1 MSGLTKRE
9 YLEKKYK
16 EFTKEL
22 STELCDNIFPSLDEC
37 CMIDILLYFQY
48 TFTSTEDYEDTV
60 RTLLK
65 HHMDITEEK
74 FQKVYP
80 IIKKYIDEL
89 KDFLKNN

>member
-1 MSGLTKRE
+1 MSGFTKRK

-22 STELCDNIFPSLDEC
+22 SNELCDNIFPSLDEC

-48 TFTSTEDYEDTV
+48 TFASTEDYEETV
-60 RTLLK
+60 KTLLN
-65 HHMDITEEK
+65 HHMNITEEK

>member
-74 FQKVYP
+74 FQEVYP
-80 IIKKYIDEL
+80 IIKKYIDDL
-89 KDFLKNN
+89 KEFLRNN

>member
-1 MSGLTKRE
+1 MSELTKRE

-48 TFTSTEDYEDTV
+48 TFTLTEDYEETV
-60 RTLLK
+60 RALLK

-89 KDFLKNN
+89 KDFLNI

>member
-1 MSGLTKRE
+1 
-9 YLEKKYK
+9 
-16 EFTKEL
+16 
-22 STELCDNIFPSLDEC
+22 
-37 CMIDILLYFQY
+37 MIDILLYFQY
-48 TFTSTEDYEDTV
+48 TFALTEDYEETV

>member
-22 STELCDNIFPSLDEC
+22 SIELCDNIFPSLDEC

>member
-1 MSGLTKRE
+1 MSGFTKRE

-22 STELCDNIFPSLDEC
+22 SNELCENIFPSLDEC

-48 TFTSTEDYEDTV
+48 TFASTEDYEETV
-60 RTLLK
+60 RTMLK

>member
-1 MSGLTKRE
+1 MSGFTKRE

-22 STELCDNIFPSLDEC
+22 SNELCDNIFPSLDEC

-48 TFTSTEDYEDTV
+48 TFASTEDYEETV

-74 FQKVYP
+74 FQKVLAAIWLFYVMS
-80 IIKKYIDEL
+80 ET
-89 KDFLKNN
+89 

>member
-65 HHMDITEEK
+65 HHMDITEDK